1 MIMIDMCLIYW
12 INELILDKNVAK
24 VNLDFVIKKY

>member
-12 INELILDKNVAK
+12 INELILDKNVVK